1 MGMVAIAG
9 IISMILGIYA
19 EYLWAYMVACSLQ
32 SFLLAAALV
41 ALSIVYN
48 QPLEDC
54 AGLASSVEICFKHGA
69 APLYSMICT
78 QALIHS
84 GVQSYMNLQSV
95 TYVVAIVFYMGFEI
109 LERPKD
115 GKDGHGEDVKGQD
128 TDHPLTPTKVSW
140 SPKWWRGKTPPQQW

>member
-9 IISMILGIYA
+9 IISMVLGIYA
-19 EYLWAYMVACSLQ
+19 EYLWAYLVACSLQ

-54 AGLASSVEICFKHGA
+54 AGLASSVEILFKHGA

-78 QALIHS
+78 HALIHS
-84 GVQSYMNLQSV
+84 GVQSYMHLQSV
-95 TYVVAIVFYMGFEI
+95 TYVVAVVFYMGFEI
-109 LERPKD
+109 LGRPKD
-115 GKDGHGEDVKGQD
+115 GKDGYVEDVKGQ
-128 TDHPLTPTKVSW
+128 
-140 SPKWWRGKTPPQQW
+140 